1 MEKLSEILKGKK
13 TYLAALIGLLYLAG
27 VWAGAWVWDERV
39 LAAVGLSGLAFLR
52 AAAKKDPPNITPILL
67 CIGLIL
73 GSAGCTTPQDAAGK
87 SLATAAI
94 TVDAAMQGWGEWV
107 RTGQASVEDEIAVED
122 AYKKYQAAMRVA
134 ITAYKQ
140 AVKVG
145 DLTIYERAAETLR
158 SSRAELLELIS
169 LFEHHKND
177 TTNSCSIN
185 RHPRTPGS

>member
-13 TYLAALIGLLYLAG
+13 TYLAIAIGLLYLAG

-52 AAAKKDPPNITPILL
+52 AAVKKDPPNITPLLL
-67 CIGLIL
+67 CIGLML
-73 GSAGCTTPQDAAGK
+73 SAGAGCTTPQDAAGK

-107 RTGQASVEDEIAVED
+107 RTGQASVEDEIVVED
-122 AYKKYQAAMRVA
+122 AYHKYQAAMRVA
-134 ITAYKQ
+134 ITAYRQ

-145 DLTIYERAAETLR
+145 DLTIYERAAESLR
-158 SSRAELLELIS
+158 NSREDLLALIS
-169 LFEHHKND
+169 LFEK
-177 TTNSCSIN
+177 
-185 RHPRTPGS
+185 TPQK